1 MQKEILLEV
10 AVSSLERAIAA
21 ERAGAH
27 RLELCEHLDLGG
39 IAPAITLV
47 RRVHSAVR
55 IPIHVMV
62 RPRSGGFVYN
72 AGEFALMKEEIA
84 AMRGEGVLGI
94 VTGLLRD
101 DHTIDVERTRELVE
115 LARPLPVTFHRA
127 FDAAPNLSEAL
138 EDAIRTGATRILT
151 SARAA
156 SAANATETLRKLI
169 EQAGSRITL
178 LPGGGLHAG
187 NIDTVARVPGVRELH
202 TGLGRILPYNDP
214 DPAKFEAAVR
224 DALAAVVAAA
234 F

>member
-1 MQKEILLEV
+1 MQKEILLEIAV
-10 AVSSLERAIAA
+10 ASLERAIAA

-27 RLELCEHLDLGG
+27 RLELCERLELGG
-39 IAPAITLV
+39 ITPAITLV
-47 RRVHSAVR
+47 RRVRSAVR
-55 IPIHVMV
+55 IPIHVML
-62 RPRSGGFVYN
+62 RPRSGDFIYN
-72 AGEFALMKEEIA
+72 GTEFAQMKEELA
-84 AMRGEGVLGI
+84 AMRGEDVQGI

-138 EDAIRTGATRILT
+138 DDAIRTGANRILT

-156 SAANATETLRKLI
+156 SATDATEALRKLI

-187 NIDTVARVPGVRELH
+187 NIATVACLPGVRELH
-202 TGLGRILPYNDP
+202 TGLASVIAYDNP
-214 DPAKFEAAVR
+214 DLAKFEKAVGHVV
-224 DALAAVVAAA
+224 AVVAAA